1 MSSGLYQIRDKNL
14 DTTLDLTRL
23 KPYGD
28 TMNDG
33 KVQTSFTL
41 PVKDDDKGAAAAV
54 MLAQK
59 MGLADPNVALRQ
71 KLDENF
77 TFYVVYGS
85 LTHSINYNEIVVQT
99 VTDET
104 MDMHENDEFLKER
117 LGRKMVVIGASTG
130 TDAHT
135 VGIDAIMNRKGF
147 AGHYGLERYD
157 MIEAYNLGSQVPNEE
172 FLRKAAEVNADVLL
186 VSQTVTQKDVHIQN
200 LTELIELA
208 EAEGVRDKYIFCC
221 GGARITHALAKEL
234 GYDAGF
240 GAGTYADDVA
250 TFCSKEL
257 SSLSSFS
264 QAHSR
269 RNFTVPAAV
278 PIELISIGTG
288 TFQNEFILK
297 SGLIQR
303 ERPRPVS
310 LGLRPIHLQGTLT
323 VHLRTKRRRKA
334 ALALRIALRGSL
346 SHDPSLPNHSHGN
359 GAPPKLPEP
368 CGSGGCLL
376 FSLFVAH
383 L

>member
-208 EAEGVRDKYIFCC
+208 EAATSISSAAAAPASPTPWPRSWAMTPAS
-221 GGARITHALAKEL
+221 ARAPTPTTWPPSAPRSWSAAWASKTYSPLFPLFPKRTA
-234 GYDAGF
+234 
-240 GAGTYADDVA
+240 AGTLQ
-250 TFCSKEL
+250 FRRLCL
-257 SSLSSFS
+257 S
-264 QAHSR
+264 
-269 RNFTVPAAV
+269 N
-278 PIELISIGTG
+278 
-288 TFQNEFILK
+288 
-297 SGLIQR
+297 
-303 ERPRPVS
+303 
-310 LGLRPIHLQGTLT
+310 
-323 VHLRTKRRRKA
+323 
-334 ALALRIALRGSL
+334 
-346 SHDPSLPNHSHGN
+346 
-359 GAPPKLPEP
+359 
-368 CGSGGCLL
+368 L
-376 FSLFVAH
+376 FR
-383 L
+383 

>member
-85 LTHSINYNEIVVQT
+85 LTLSINYNEIVVQT
-99 VTDET
+99 
-104 MDMHENDEFLKER
+104 
-117 LGRKMVVIGASTG
+117 GASTG

-257 SSLSSFS
+257 V
-264 QAHSR
+264 R
-269 RNFTVPAAV
+269 R
-278 PIELISIGTG
+278 
-288 TFQNEFILK
+288 
-297 SGLIQR
+297 
-303 ERPRPVS
+303 
-310 LGLRPIHLQGTLT
+310 LG
-323 VHLRTKRRRKA
+323 K
-334 ALALRIALRGSL
+334 
-346 SHDPSLPNHSHGN
+346 
-359 GAPPKLPEP
+359 
-368 CGSGGCLL
+368 
-376 FSLFVAH
+376 
-383 L
+383 